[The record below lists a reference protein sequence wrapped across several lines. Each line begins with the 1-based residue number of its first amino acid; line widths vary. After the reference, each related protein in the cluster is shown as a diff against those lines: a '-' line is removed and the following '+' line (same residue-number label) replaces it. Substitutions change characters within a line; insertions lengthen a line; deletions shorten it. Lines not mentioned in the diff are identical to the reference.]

1 MKKRTTTAILL
12 STTIMLTLMGCGSAS
27 SEATSETGEV
37 TESQTETNSDTDSKT
52 EDKDADAKSEEGS
65 EDASK
70 TSDAA
75 VTSDE
80 ASFEYKGKTLSFTD
94 DAQTV
99 IDALDSVG
107 EPLDHNG
114 SDGVEGLKWYNWDK
128 IDKNDAKLSMATQDE
143 DGKVIVGYLSSLRSE
158 DFKTSKGISAGSS
171 LEDVKAAYGDPSN
184 EKQLAENASMVIYKF
199 SSFEILFFIDN
210 GKVDSIN
217 YQVNNFKG

>member
-1 MKKRTTTAILL
+1 MKKKTTTAILL
-12 STTIMLTLMGCGSAS
+12 ATTMMLALMGCGSAS

-80 ASFEYKGKTLSFTD
+80 ASFEYKGKTLSFID

-107 EPLDHNG
+107 KQADIDRH
-114 SDGVEGLKWYNWDK
+114 DGVEGIKWYDWDV
-128 IDKNDAKLSMATQDE
+128 NDSGNPNISLATQKD
-143 DGKVIVGYLSSLRSE
+143 DGKVIIGYIIAGGK
-158 DFKTSKGISAGSS
+158 DFKTSKGISTGSS
-171 LEDVKAAYGDPSN
+171 QEDVKAAYGEPSSKREVASN
-184 EKQLAENASMVIYKF
+184 AEMDYYKF
-199 SSFEILFFIDN
+199 DSYEMFFLILD
-210 GKVDSIN
+210 GEVDSIN